1 MPGCCFKALI
11 GEEIWPWRRCTR
23 FLGLEKSI
31 FDPEGVS
38 KLVVLDLMGV
48 ELEREDCKANDAN
61 GLDVVALGM
70 GLGAGRASIV
80 SEMSRLEE

>member
-11 GEEIWPWRRCTR
+11 GEEICPWKRCTR

-31 FDPEGVS
+31 FDREGVS

-48 ELEREDCKANDAN
+48 ELEREGCKASNVN
-61 GLDVVALGM
+61 GLDVAALGM
-70 GLGAGRASIV
+70 GLGTGRASIV
-80 SEMSRLEE
+80 SEMSRLVE